1 MKKLNFKALTLPFF
15 VAIIVLLPF
24 STTAQGSD
32 GFFRA
37 NESENY
43 QNRDAFT
50 GMGLSNDS
58 FGQAPLGTGLL
69 VLTVAG
75 AGYVALKRKRS
86 YKTCRSYKTYM
97 LALAMLLA
105 FTGCKKKI
113 EPIVNS
119 GETVHITLN
128 VGTDDKHEILLE
140 ALPGYSPVNY
150 KANDTIYVGH
160 NGKYQGYLVCQSD
173 GGPFSGD
180 ITAPNTNDWVYFY
193 FLGKNVRRR
202 ISADPTSGTTESF
215 TIDISNQKSSNP
227 YASSES
233 MKLPVLSMGQIQY
246 VNGTTNYS
254 TTLHNKCAL
263 VQFKF
268 STVETT
274 DIEYKITNMLSEAKV
289 DFANPGITP
298 TGKVDAITL
307 YAYNSEKNTTAG
319 FNNRWAILLP
329 TPTKRHSYTIKNTG
343 GLTWA
348 YYDNDKYVNNNYVIT
363 IGEITEGQYI
373 HGDNAYELNNTVETN
388 KFLYKVSDNG
398 NVVEFSPGNL
408 QYCAN
413 STNAPEPPYTHEW
426 RFAEKQL
433 DYVSGYSYD
442 NTQWGNVYRNNVQ
455 CTNAS
460 IGVNYT
466 GWIDLFGWGA
476 WLSDQPY
483 RSTKTNSEYVWN
495 DNYKWND
502 NASTAISNDAGHY
515 TDWRILTTDE
525 WTFLSKSGNQK
536 YKHGTVKGVRGAI
549 VFPVQYGGMP
559 NITSW
564 AEISDKDWAEY
575 VNNGAVF
582 LPVDGMR
589 NGVTLL
595 AGAHA
600 GAASKCT
607 GYYWSSTEID
617 NSNSYYVR
625 FAASMAIGNIAGNKY
640 FGCAVRLVR

>member
-43 QNRDAFT
+43 QNRDVSL

-202 ISADPTSGTTESF
+202 ISADPTSGITESF
-215 TIDISNQKSSNP
+215 TIDISNQKSNNSTE
-227 YASSES
+227 SSES

-246 VNGTTNYS
+246 VYGTNNYS

-268 STVETT
+268 SGVEIT
-274 DIEYKITNMLSEAKV
+274 DRDYKITNMLSEAKV

-307 YAYNSEKNTTAG
+307 YAYSEKNTTAG

-329 TPTKRHSYTIKNTG
+329 TPTKRHSYTIKKTG
-343 GLTWA
+343 ELTWS
-348 YYDNDKYVNNNYVIT
+348 YYDNDKYENDNYVIT

-373 HGDNAYELNNTVETN
+373 HGDNAYELNNTNETD
-388 KFLYKVSDNG
+388 KSLYQVSDNG

-408 QYCAN
+408 QYQP
-413 STNAPEPPYTHEW
+413 SSQTW
-426 RFAEKQL
+426 RFAENQW
-433 DYVSGYSYD
+433 DFVGNASY
-442 NTQWGNVYRNNVQ
+442 GNVYATIGGVQ
-455 CTNAS
+455 NTKCDNAHIS
-460 IGVNYT
+460 DDNYE
-466 GWIDLFGWGA
+466 GWIDLFGWGS
-476 WLSDQPY
+476 WGYNNNPCN
-483 RSTKTNSEYVWN
+483 NSIN
-495 DNYKWND
+495 
-502 NASTAISNDAGHY
+502 NADYSWTGDFPSNVIIDGKQ
-515 TDWRILTTDE
+515 DWRSLTDDE
-525 WTFLSKSGNQK
+525 LTCFNNIHSAKQK
-536 YKHGTVKGVRGAI
+536 IGKGEVFGVRCAI
-549 VFPVQYGGMP
+549 IAPINKTTEDLG
-559 NITSW
+559 
-564 AEISDKDWAEY
+564 
-575 VNNGAVF
+575 
-582 LPVDGMR
+582 DGKW
-589 NGVTLL
+589 GSLT
-595 AGAHA
+595 
-600 GAASKCT
+600 
-607 GYYWSSTEID
+607 ID
-617 NSNSYYVR
+617 NSNWETTWRNSGVLILPVTGYRNGTNVTKTKPDGSSSNMAHYYWLSTPSVNYDWSAWSMTFSTGKTVSSYEGQNPNSWGR
-625 FAASMAIGNIAGNKY
+625 HMGL
-640 FGCAVRLVR
+640 AVRLVR